1 MGILN
6 VTPDSYFDGGK
17 FLTEKAILER
27 AQEILSQGGDII
39 DIGGESTGPGSPDV
53 ATEEERNRV
62 LPAVRIIHEHFP
74 QTLISVDTY
83 KADVAEQA
91 VLAGAQMI
99 NDVTAGRG
107 DTAMFSVIAKYRIPY
122 VMMFSKDS
130 TARTTKQD
138 VQYDDVLATVLSFL
152 QERMRMAESAGIEK
166 TQIILDPGLGHFISA
181 DPQYSWHILHHLETF
196 TAVAPVLVSPSRKS
210 FLAGPKNLPP
220 SERLPA
226 TLEAT
231 ILALQHGARII
242 RTHDVGE
249 TKRVLGSTKTPSTRI
264 AQAQG

>member
-74 QTLISVDTY
+74 QAVISVDTY

-130 TARTTKQD
+130 TPRTTKQD

-166 TQIILDPGLGHFISA
+166 TKIILDPGLGHFISA